1 MQFWTPA
8 IGVANTIANGD
19 FLTADG
25 GRTWQ
30 PLTPPSGYPV
40 NTFIRFYEPQYP
52 GRAAYPRFGCA
63 CFTGET
69 GWVVAFPPHHPE
81 AQAVLA
87 STDAGAH
94 WRPVLPRAVLHP
106 GKANAHL
113 SVWLGGCR
121 GSQAWVEVVQA
132 SYLVHGG
139 ASYDL
144 LHTSDSGQTWQDVLH
159 IQNGPALPQLKVP
172 LTPAALKPS
181 PLPTGLALNPEPLAL
196 PAASAAWLTLL
207 AGNGGIAFAVTAD
220 DGQHWQIHR
229 FPAPRHAPRTAPAS
243 PSGLATGLPWLATT
257 ATDARHACALFASTN
272 GSGASYLYATS
283 DGRATWKRITTF
295 R

>member
-1 MQFWTPA
+1 VQFWTPA
-8 IGVANTIANGD
+8 IGVANTIANGN
-19 FLTADG
+19 FRTADG

-30 PLTPPSGYPV
+30 PLTPPSGYPI

-52 GRAAYPRFGCA
+52 GRGAYPRFGYA
-63 CFTGET
+63 CFTGRT
-69 GWVVAFPPHHPE
+69 GWLVASPPRHPE

-94 WRPVLPRAVLHP
+94 WHPVLPREVLHP
-106 GKANAHL
+106 EKSNAQL

-121 GSQAWVEVVQA
+121 GSQAWVEVMQA
-132 SYLVHGG
+132 SYGANGG
-139 ASYDL
+139 TSDDL

-172 LTPAALKPS
+172 LTPGARGTS
-181 PLPTGLALNPEPLAL
+181 PLPAGLALNPEPLAL
-196 PAASAAWLTLL
+196 PSASAAWLTLL
-207 AGNGGIAFAVTAD
+207 AGNGGIAVAVTAD
-220 DGQHWQIHR
+220 DGQHWQVHR

-243 PSGLATGLPWLATT
+243 PSGLPAGLPWLATT
-257 ATDARHACALFASTN
+257 ATDSRHAWVLFASTD

-283 DGRATWKRITTF
+283 DGGATWNRITTF